1 MKNQKQRLTR
11 RQMMQ
16 LMTVLGLSGPAALE
30 LSAQGRKTISP
41 EIVKTAMTLIGQDF
55 DDERINIITTALQRR
70 LDEMQLLRDLELDDM
85 IGPATI
91 FMTKGW

>member
-1 MKNQKQRLTR
+1 MKTQKQRLTR

-16 LMTVLGLSGPAALE
+16 LMTVLGLTGPAALE
-30 LSAQGRKTISP
+30 LNAQARKTISP

-55 DDERINIITTALQRR
+55 DDERIKIITTALQRR

-85 IGPATI
+85 IGPATV
-91 FMTKGW
+91 FMAKGW